1 MINTRS
7 FLNSEFG
14 ISIAL
19 FGPKQQV
26 DLLVA
31 RDLRHYRIRK
41 DQRLSDA
48 KEAQNDG
55 YPKPNLVE
63 LLIWLDIMN

>member
-31 RDLRHYRIRK
+31 VTCVTIAYEKIRDLVMQRRPKMMDTQNQISRII
-41 DQRLSDA
+41 D
-48 KEAQNDG
+48 
-55 YPKPNLVE
+55 
-63 LLIWLDIMN
+63 LIRYLN